1 MPLLDLESVTG
12 MVGNSSNAAVNSSVS
27 SWATDAA
34 SIGSA
39 SPLDED
45 CAKAGV
51 FRVGHDLTR
60 LGCSL
65 VTELGSVAMIVSPVL
80 TYGIDV
86 DHASSVRHDTSHRLA
101 RRETI

>member
-1 MPLLDLESVTG
+1 

-27 SWATDAA
+27 SGATDAA

-39 SPLDED
+39 SPLDEG

-51 FRVGHDLTR
+51 FRAGHDLTC
-60 LGCSL
+60 LVCSL
-65 VTELGSVAMIVSPVL
+65 VTELGSVAMTVSPVL
-80 TYGIDV
+80 THGIDV
-86 DHASSVRHDTSHRLA
+86 GHASSVRHDSSHRLA